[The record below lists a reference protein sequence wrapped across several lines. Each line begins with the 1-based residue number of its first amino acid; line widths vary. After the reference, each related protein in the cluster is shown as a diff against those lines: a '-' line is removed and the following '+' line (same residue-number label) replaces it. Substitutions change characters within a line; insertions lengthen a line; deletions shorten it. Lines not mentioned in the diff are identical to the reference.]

1 MSAELLPPPTGT
13 TPVRCPSCGHEL
25 SWHDGILGC
34 RRPMGPM
41 DEGCACTW
49 TPNDVAWAL
58 LYGSLTPDVVREL
71 DDNRNRTHLPW

>member
-1 MSAELLPPPTGT
+1 
-13 TPVRCPSCGHEL
+13 
-25 SWHDGILGC
+25 
-34 RRPMGPM
+34 M